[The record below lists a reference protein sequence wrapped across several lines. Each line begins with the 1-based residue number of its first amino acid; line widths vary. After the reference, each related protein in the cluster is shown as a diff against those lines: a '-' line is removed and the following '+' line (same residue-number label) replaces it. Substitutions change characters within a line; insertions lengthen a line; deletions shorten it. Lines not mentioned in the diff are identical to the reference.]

1 MQHVSVSPNLI
12 FSFHFYVN
20 CTYNFN
26 EGISLMKQQLI
37 LTH

>member
-1 MQHVSVSPNLI
+1 
-12 FSFHFYVN
+12 VN